1 MKVLLD
7 SHAVYW
13 WTIGSDRLSATA
25 RVLIEDKANTI
36 LVSAVSFYEL
46 ANKMRLKK
54 LDLKPQELRA
64 AVSDSGLQTLAIN
77 DLHADRRRPSNG
89 ITAIRGNV
97 YSPHRRG
104 SNIARLFPSTA
115 PSMRYCMNGS
125 GSHANEDI
133 HRFRGGGRTAGRADR
148 FGLPTGR
155 SLCVP
160 GRMACSSADLLLR
173 DEG

>member
-25 RVLIEDKANTI
+25 RLLIEDKANTI

-77 DLHADRRRPSNG
+77 DLHAELAAAFEWD
-89 ITAIRGNV
+89 
-97 YSPHRRG
+97 HRDPWER
-104 SNIARLFPSTA
+104 ILAAQARLEHCAFVSVDGA
-115 PSMRYCMNGS
+115 FDAVLHER
-125 GSHANEDI
+125 
-133 HRFRGGGRTAGRADR
+133 
-148 FGLPTGR
+148 
-155 SLCVP
+155 VW
-160 GRMACSSADLLLR
+160 
-173 DEG
+173 